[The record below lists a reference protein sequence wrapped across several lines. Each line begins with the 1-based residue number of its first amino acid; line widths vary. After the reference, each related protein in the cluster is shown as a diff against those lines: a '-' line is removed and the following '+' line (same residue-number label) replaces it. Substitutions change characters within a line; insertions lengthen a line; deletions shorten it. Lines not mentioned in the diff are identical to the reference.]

1 MLIENR
7 SNPVCCALCKKKKKK
22 NNCSGA
28 WQFWKGFFFE
38 NKKQHSQLLLLLFYA
53 SVLFY
58 GTPDTSFTLSVVII
72 QWNPSSYSSNDTCAL
87 FFMNHLCLGTIMH
100 HINIGSQHFLSS
112 CAAVFPPHKV
122 HFEQQ
127 VKACHQLYVAS
138 TLSLPLFLSAC
149 YHFVFLTHTRT
160 HIHTHTH
167 THVSVLIKVTKRVQN
182 HIWQVCMW
190 LISLIT
196 VAVCGTHTLAV
207 IWLQKNKCMR
217 FLILKFKLGDDFLI
231 NQHWGR
237 VNRRRFFFCFF
248 FHAQRSRLI
257 LFF

>member
-1 MLIENR
+1 MLIENC
-7 SNPVCCALCKKKKKK
+7 SNPVCCVLCKKKKTIAQE
-22 NNCSGA
+22 SGN
-28 WQFWKGFFFE
+28 FERVFFFFFE

-58 GTPDTSFTLSVVII
+58 GTLDTSFNLSVVII

-87 FFMNHLCLGTIMH
+87 FFHESFVLGDH
-100 HINIGSQHFLSS
+100 NASHQHRLTALPQQLRCSF
-112 CAAVFPPHKV
+112 FPHKV

-149 YHFVFLTHTRT
+149 YHFVFLTHT
-160 HIHTHTH
+160 HAHTHTSA
-167 THVSVLIKVTKRVQN
+167 HVSVLIKVTKRVQN
-182 HIWQVCMW
+182 RIWQVCMW

-207 IWLQKNKCMR
+207 IWLQKINVCV
-217 FLILKFKLGDDFLI
+217 FWLGKI
-231 NQHWGR
+231 KKIEIQIGR
-237 VNRRRFFFCFF
+237 
-248 FHAQRSRLI
+248 RL
-257 LFF
+257 LN